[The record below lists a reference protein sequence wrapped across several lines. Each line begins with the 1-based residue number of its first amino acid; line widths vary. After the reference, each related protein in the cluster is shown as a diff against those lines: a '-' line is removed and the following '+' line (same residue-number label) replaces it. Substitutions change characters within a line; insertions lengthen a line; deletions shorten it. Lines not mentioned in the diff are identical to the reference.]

1 MISSFTEEDVF
12 IDSESST
19 QDELLHHMSQVV
31 ARRTKLNRDMIYH
44 EIKLREDQMSTAMGR
59 SIAIPHARLEG
70 LDKSYVFA
78 FHTRQGLEWD
88 SPTVASYV
96 WWYW

>member
-1 MISSFTEEDVF
+1 
-12 IDSESST
+12 
-19 QDELLHHMSQVV
+19 MSQVV